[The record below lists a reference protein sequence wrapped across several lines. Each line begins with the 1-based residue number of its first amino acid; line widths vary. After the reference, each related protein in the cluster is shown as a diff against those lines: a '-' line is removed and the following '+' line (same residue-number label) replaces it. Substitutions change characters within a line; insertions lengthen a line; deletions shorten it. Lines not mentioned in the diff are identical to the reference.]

1 MHISDNSAGPKQV
14 NSRDDVPSQR
24 LSGRMGS
31 TELILSVLAFSAPI
45 VTVSGY
51 IAFAIAAVGQGAPLA
66 WVVATVV
73 LLIFSVGYTTMTK
86 HVPRPGAFYAYITVG
101 LGRIPGVGSAFLAT
115 VSYIAIITGFYCFA
129 GLTLQ
134 ATIEAFGGPT
144 ITWWV
149 LTLATWAVVSTLGH
163 FNIELSAKILSVVMV
178 LEVILV
184 VIFNVF
190 TLAKGGAQ
198 GLTGDALD
206 VSAFTQGGMA
216 IALLFAFG
224 NFIGF
229 EATALYRDE
238 VKNPEVTVPRATYFA
253 VLFIGVFYAISAY
266 TLMIAYGPNAGDVA
280 VENPTDMF
288 TDALKLYVA
297 PAMADVSLVLV
308 ATSAAAGLLST
319 HNVAARY
326 LYNLGGDRAL
336 PSFLS
341 AVHPRHGSPYRASAA
356 VAVIVVGLLA
366 VLIATDIDPS
376 KLVGS
381 FSGIGT
387 LGVLV
392 LMALASLAV
401 IFWFARSGDGTGET
415 VWKTK
420 IAPAI
425 AFVSLMIVAVY
436 AIVRFELLVGG
447 EPGEY
452 LWLLLIPAASFV
464 IGAGVA
470 TYYWK
475 TKPDLFV
482 RLGRASVED

>member
-1 MHISDNSAGPKQV
+1 MHTSDNSALPRQV
-14 NSRDDVPSQR
+14 FPGEDGSKQR

-134 ATIEAFGGPT
+134 ATIEAFGGPK
-144 ITWWV
+144 ITWWL
-149 LTLATWAVVSTLGH
+149 LTLATWAVVSILGH

-190 TLAKGGAQ
+190 TLAKGGAE
-198 GLTGDALD
+198 GLSADALD
-206 VSAFTQGGMA
+206 ISAFTQGGMA

-266 TLMIAYGPNAGDVA
+266 TLMIAYGPNAGQVA
-280 VENPTDMF
+280 VEHPTDMF
-288 TDALKLYVA
+288 TEALKLYVA

-366 VLIATDIDPS
+366 ILVAAGIDPS
-376 KLVGS
+376 KLIGS

-401 IFWFARSGDGTGET
+401 IFWFARSGKDTGET

-475 TKPDLFV
+475 TKPELFA
-482 RLGRASVED
+482 RLGRASATD

>member
-1 MHISDNSAGPKQV
+1 MSVNEESILSKEATVADNASTG
-14 NSRDDVPSQR
+14 R
-24 LSGRMGS
+24 LTGRMGS

-66 WVVATVV
+66 WVVATAV
-73 LLIFSVGYTTMTK
+73 LLIFSVGYTTMTQ

-115 VSYIAIITGFYCFA
+115 VSYIAILTGFYCFA

-134 ATIEAFGGPT
+134 ATIQAFGGPT
-144 ITWWV
+144 VAWWL
-149 LTLATWAVVSTLGH
+149 LTFLTWAVVSTLGH

-178 LEVILV
+178 LEVIMV
-184 VIFNVF
+184 VIFNAA
-190 TLAKGGAQ
+190 TLTKGGAN
-198 GLTGDALD
+198 GLSMEALD
-206 VSAFTQGGMA
+206 VSAFTKAGMA

-229 EATALYRDE
+229 ESTALYRDE
-238 VKNPEVTVPRATYFA
+238 VKNPQVTVPRATYLS
-253 VLFIGVFYAISAY
+253 VLFIGLFYAVSAY
-266 TLMIAYGPNAGDVA
+266 TLMIAYGSGAGDMA
-280 VENPTDMF
+280 SKDPTNMF
-288 TDALKLYVA
+288 TTALKQYVA

-326 LYNLGGDRAL
+326 LFNLGGDRAL

-356 VAVIVVGLLA
+356 VGVVVVIVLA
-366 VLIATDIDPS
+366 ILVLAGIEPS
-376 KLVGS
+376 KLIGS

-387 LGVLV
+387 MGVLV
-392 LMALASLAV
+392 LMALTSMAV
-401 IFWFARSGDGTGET
+401 IFWFARKGQDTGEGR
-415 VWKTK
+415 WKTT
-420 IAPAI
+420 IAPAV
-425 AFVSLMIVAVY
+425 AFVSLTAVTGY

-447 EPGEY
+447 DPGEY
-452 LWLLLIPAASFV
+452 LWLLLIPASSFIV
-464 IGAGVA
+464 GAGVA
-470 TYYWK
+470 AHYRK
-475 TKPDLFV
+475 SRPELFA
-482 RLGRASVED
+482 RLGRACAED